1 MKILAIIGSPRK
13 KGNSYQATKEVENQM
28 KKWGDV
34 EFEYLFL
41 QDADLKMCMGCFNC
55 ISSGENFC
63 PLKDDRVKIEKKM
76 SESHGIIF
84 VSPCYCQNVSGL
96 MKNFIDRMAYIFH
109 RPRFFQQRGMVLS
122 STAGSGLNETLD
134 YLENL
139 HIWGFGKMIKL
150 GVIYPPWPASE
161 GLKKK
166 NRGKIKDASLKFFKN
181 LKKGGLSKPTFT
193 EYVHFRFMKFMSEM
207 KEYMPADHEF
217 YKKMDEYFYPTK
229 INLLKKYFVSLMMK
243 IVLFFMK
250 DIGPQ
255 KV

>member
-1 MKILAIIGSPRK
+1 
-13 KGNSYQATKEVENQM
+13 
-28 KKWGDV
+28 
-34 EFEYLFL
+34 
-41 QDADLKMCMGCFNC
+41 
-55 ISSGENFC
+55 
-63 PLKDDRVKIEKKM
+63 
-76 SESHGIIF
+76 
-84 VSPCYCQNVSGL
+84 VSGL
-96 MKNFIDRMAYIFH
+96 MKNYIDRMAYVFH
-109 RPRFFQQRGMVLS
+109 RPRFFQQRGMVIS

-150 GVIYPPWPASE
+150 GVICPPWPTSE

-166 NRGKIKDASLKFFKN
+166 NRKKVEDASLKFFKN

-217 YKKMDEYFYPTK
+217 YKEMDEYFYPTK

-250 DIGPQ
+250 DIGPR

>member
-1 MKILAIIGSPRK
+1 
-13 KGNSYQATKEVENQM
+13 
-28 KKWGDV
+28 
-34 EFEYLFL
+34 
-41 QDADLKMCMGCFNC
+41 
-55 ISSGENFC
+55 
-63 PLKDDRVKIEKKM
+63 
-76 SESHGIIF
+76 
-84 VSPCYCQNVSGL
+84 
-96 MKNFIDRMAYIFH
+96 
-109 RPRFFQQRGMVLS
+109 
-122 STAGSGLNETLD
+122 
-134 YLENL
+134 
-139 HIWGFGKMIKL
+139 MIKL
-150 GVIYPPWPASE
+150 GVICPPWPASE

-217 YKKMDEYFYPTK
+217 YKEMDEYFYPTK

-250 DIGPQ
+250 DIGPL